1 MVKRS
6 EELRHQLEELKSLKE
21 QKFNEMVASRT
32 DPTQEGWDA
41 AWKEYYD
48 KYGRQFDCGNI
59 EFEVYPYKRDEFLQ
73 ALPDDATDIHTY
85 LQFCFNGTEWR
96 LCVSSTIRH
105 VGEYKKAIEEKK
117 AREE

>member
-1 MVKRS
+1 MTIDKFVEAVSKVKVLAA
-6 EELRHQLEELKSLKE
+6 EYLKGYERFYNLKHL
-21 QKFNEMVASRT
+21 
-32 DPTQEGWDA
+32 
-41 AWKEYYD
+41 
-48 KYGRQFDCGNI
+48 DCWNI

>member
-1 MVKRS
+1 MTIDKFVEAASKVKVLAA
-6 EELRHQLEELKSLKE
+6 ECLKGYERFYNLKHL
-21 QKFNEMVASRT
+21 
-32 DPTQEGWDA
+32 
-41 AWKEYYD
+41 
-48 KYGRQFDCGNI
+48 DCGNI

-105 VGEYKKAIEEKK
+105 VGEYKKAIEAQK

>member
-1 MVKRS
+1 MTIDKFVEAASKVKVLAA
-6 EELRHQLEELKSLKE
+6 EYLKGYERFYNLK
-21 QKFNEMVASRT
+21 Q
-32 DPTQEGWDA
+32 
-41 AWKEYYD
+41 
-48 KYGRQFDCGNI
+48 
-59 EFEVYPYKRDEFLQ
+59 FEVYPYKRDEFLQ

-105 VGEYKKAIEEKK
+105 VGEYKKAIEAQK